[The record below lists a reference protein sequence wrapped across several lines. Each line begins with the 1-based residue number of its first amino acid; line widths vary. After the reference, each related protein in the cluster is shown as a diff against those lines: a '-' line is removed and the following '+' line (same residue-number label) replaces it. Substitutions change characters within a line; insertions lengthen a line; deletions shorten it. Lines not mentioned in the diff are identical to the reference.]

1 MIESDGPRRAAHGPD
16 RRTILRSLGAAGL
29 VAAAAP
35 LLPATAAD
43 AAAAPGAD
51 AWLDPR
57 NVVRVSK
64 TTATLQVVVNPL
76 IRRGSPIHDDVFR
89 ELRALSADYVRFVP
103 WYPYPRL
110 GVAELEPPAN
120 GRTSWDFSAIDPLVE
135 DFEQATRGHSTI
147 MNFSTIPQWM
157 WQSPWSVSD
166 GQLTVNGGNN
176 GSAIAGAD
184 WTDYTFA
191 ADVTPLASATH
202 SGKPYAQA
210 GLLFRMDGSGNGYG
224 FLLSNYPY
232 SSPAASG
239 YVVFVTVANG
249 SGHAVHSKPLP
260 FAIADGQTYHVA
272 ITVSGDTFTVGVDGT
287 TVDTA
292 TDATHAAGTIGFRE
306 NGAESARFD
315 NVLVAAP
322 DGTVLLSDDFA
333 DGLAQWAP
341 PGTPPADPDAPDFG
355 YTGGTELAVPVQTVA
370 DYYRRLVGWYTAG
383 GFTDEY
389 GRYHRSRHRYSF
401 PYWEVLNELEHG
413 LSPQAYTEL
422 YDAIVTEIRKV
433 SPRTKFVGVAQA
445 TPGSATY
452 FSYFLDPANHQHGVP
467 IDLISY
473 HFYAHVTAADT
484 PQTYGSSGFPKADAF
499 LKVVDEIEAARTTLA
514 PHVRTTVDET
524 GTIMD
529 AAATQADPAPIPNP
543 YWNYSGALYAYMFAN
558 LALKGIDIVG
568 ESQLVGYPSQYPS
581 VSMVDWNTGRPNAR
595 YRVLQLLL
603 ETMRPGSGLV
613 PLPAGTVPDTCYA
626 LGSCGRGG
634 HRLLLVNKTNDHV
647 TLSMDGLRGAV
658 AQVVDQVSAGGPI
671 RTERVRGDEFGL
683 GGYGVAVL
691 TLRH

>member
-1 MIESDGPRRAAHGPD
+1 MIESDDRPRAEHGPD

-29 VAAAAP
+29 VVAVTP
-35 LLPATAAD
+35 LLPATSAD
-43 AAAAPGAD
+43 AATAPVAD
-51 AWLDPR
+51 GWLDPR

-76 IRRGSPIHDDVFR
+76 IRRGSPIHDNVFR
-89 ELRALSADYVRFVP
+89 ELRALQADYVRFVP

-110 GVAELEPPAN
+110 GVAELAPPAN
-120 GRTSWDFSAIDPLVE
+120 GRTSWDFSVIDPLVE

-147 MNFSTIPQWM
+147 MNFSTIPEWM
-157 WQSPWSVSD
+157 WQSPWNVQD
-166 GQLTVNGGNN
+166 GRLYVNGGNN
-176 GSAIAGAD
+176 GAAKQGAA

-191 ADVTPLASATH
+191 ADVTPLASAIH
-202 SGKPYAQA
+202 NGEPYAQA
-210 GLLFRMDGSGNGYG
+210 GLLFRMDESGNGYG

-249 SGHAVHSKPLP
+249 SGHAVQTKPLP
-260 FAIADGQTYHVA
+260 FAIAGGQTYRVA
-272 ITVSGDTFTVGVDGT
+272 ITVSGDTFDVTVDGI

-292 TDATHAAGTIGFRE
+292 IDASHAAGTVGFRE
-306 NGAESARFD
+306 NGAESGRFD
-315 NVLVAAP
+315 NVLVTAP
-322 DGTVLLSDDFA
+322 DGTELLSDDFS
-333 DGLAQWAP
+333 DGLVQWAP
-341 PGTPPADPDAPDFG
+341 PGTPPADPNAADFG
-355 YTGGTELAVPVQTVA
+355 YTGGTALAVPIQSVA
-370 DYYRRLVGWYTAG
+370 DYYRRLVGWFTAG

-389 GRYHRSRHRYSF
+389 GRFHRSRHHYSF

-413 LSPQAYTEL
+413 LSPQMYTQL

-467 IDLISY
+467 IDMISY
-473 HFYAHVTAADT
+473 HFYAHVTATDT
-484 PQTYGSSGFPKADAF
+484 PQTYGTTGFPRADAF
-499 LKVVDEIEAARTTLA
+499 LKVVDEIETVRTQLA

-529 AAATQADPAPIPNP
+529 AAATQADPAPIPNA
-543 YWNYSGALYAYMFAN
+543 YWNYSAAIYAYVFAH
-558 LALKGIDIVG
+558 LAVKGIDVVG

-581 VSMVDWNTGRPNAR
+581 VSMVDWNSGLPNAR

-603 ETMRPGSGLV
+603 EEMRPGSGLV
-613 PLPAGTVPDTCYA
+613 PPPTGTVPDSSYA
-626 LGSCGRGG
+626 LGLCSRGR
-634 HRLLLVNKTNDHV
+634 RKLLIVNKTDEDV
-647 TLSMDGLRGAV
+647 ALSMAGLRGAV
-658 AQVVDQVSAGGPI
+658 ARVVDQVSAGGPI